1 MAEEIKK
8 NSAQDAPEKSAE
20 AKEKKV
26 KKAKKPGLFKR
37 IGNFFKEYRSEL
49 KKVTWY
55 PKKHVLHDTGIVVV
69 ALAICGAVI
78 GLLDML
84 FSYLIIDL
92 WK

>member
-8 NSAQDAPEKSAE
+8 NSAQDAPQKNA
-20 AKEKKV
+20 EKKE

-37 IGNFFKEYRSEL
+37 IGNFFKEYRSEM

-55 PKKHVLHDTGIVVV
+55 PRKHVLRDTGIVVV
-69 ALAICGAVI
+69 ALAVCGTAI
-78 GLLDML
+78 GLLDIL
-84 FSYLIIDL
+84 FSWLIIDL